1 MGARYVGAEKWR
13 LAAAIARRTAGGR
26 ATTTSGRQSGKAR
39 ILQVLLL
46 NSRASSWR
54 TAYTEIANMNKSE
67 VKLAELRRFGHTEI
81 INALKMLTP
90 DPKGRHYTER
100 DAAAWAAVI
109 LGGGWSGNWS
119 LRRSSSSVSS
129 GSGCV

>member
-1 MGARYVGAEKWR
+1 MGARYVGAGKWR

-46 NSRASSWR
+46 NSRASSRR

-67 VKLAELRRFGHTEI
+67 VKLKSGERRFKS
-81 INALKMLTP
+81 ADFRRRQLAARCS
-90 DPKGRHYTER
+90 GRNCY
-100 DAAAWAAVI
+100 
-109 LGGGWSGNWS
+109 GP
-119 LRRSSSSVSS
+119 
-129 GSGCV
+129 C